1 MAACGDPARRINGD
15 KKRSQGARMIP
26 LLQFISWLLGLYVTV
41 VVIAVIFSWLI
52 AFGVINT
59 HNQFVR
65 LVADALYKLTEP
77 ALRPIRNALPDFGGL
92 DLSPIVLIIGIYFVQ
107 SVVINGWLIPI
118 FAGY

>member
-1 MAACGDPARRINGD
+1 
-15 KKRSQGARMIP
+15 MIP

-41 VVIAVIFSWLI
+41 VIVAVIFSWLI

-77 ALRPIRNALPDFGGL
+77 ALRPIRNVLPDFGGL
-92 DLSPIVLIIGIYFVQ
+92 DLSPIVLIILIYFIQ
-107 SVVINGWLIPI
+107 AVVIHGWLIPI
-118 FAGY
+118 FAGL

>member
-1 MAACGDPARRINGD
+1 
-15 KKRSQGARMIP
+15 MIP

-52 AFGVINT
+52 AFNVINT

-65 LVADALYKLTEP
+65 LVSEALYKLTEP

-92 DLSPIVLIIGIYFVQ
+92 DLSPVVLIIGIYFIQ
-107 SVVINGWLIPI
+107 SVVINGWLIPL
-118 FAGY
+118 FAGL